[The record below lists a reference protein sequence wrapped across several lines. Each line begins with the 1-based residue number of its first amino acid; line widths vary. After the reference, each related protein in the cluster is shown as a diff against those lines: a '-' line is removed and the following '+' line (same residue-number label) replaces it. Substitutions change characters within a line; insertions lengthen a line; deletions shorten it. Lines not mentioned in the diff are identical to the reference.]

1 MPAQSQQ
8 QQKLFGLALSVKRGE
23 TPRSEASDEVL
34 NIVNSMSEKEIED
47 FASTSHSGLPTKVE
61 TQLRGVVREI
71 MKERVLSEAAS
82 RTAMEIGALTGMNKD
97 AVQKFV
103 DTHNLDIEKLFK
115 YVKAGKLKERMD
127 FVAAVVGNPDNK
139 IQKMIISKF
148 GIKEVVSEVSDGKKR
163 FMFDFYT
170 DSFQRNTER
179 ETNYIAS
186 NLGSAI
192 KAAQHICKVTGYG
205 YVEIYYKDLFLG
217 SMKAKNKFEFVPG
230 KGYTKYKSTNESVN
244 EGLWPKSK
252 LPQSFQFAL
261 APELKKNFKGIF
273 YSVGNDIYHNDK
285 KVLTVDGD
293 KDSVNSI
300 INKLKS
306 KIKESVNEGVSS
318 AEMDKIKGAVEA
330 AKSFMSVGAELKKL
344 GMKYTFATEPLPIYI
359 IQPTPN
365 NRVAIVN
372 KKYASKPDFV
382 VGDIAVGIME
392 GKSVNEVK
400 YPTDLKIGSVILG
413 QGFTMLKGIEG
424 GKYYKVVDMDD
435 ISATLVPSDKNG
447 NVKGSKKVRHKLSS
461 IDGGIKTAKRGDENG
476 IVVIKETVTESSY
489 NFGKIEYTK
498 KKMTP
503 VDIMNLAFAYA
514 QTPTTKIIGNKHEY
528 RVNAANDLAKLTG
541 SVQLDAKTKGKEP
554 ALILFLL
561 KNSLVTKDEYIKLF
575 KALKEKQISVI
586 KALKNSSPEMR
597 GSGGAARA
605 AAKDMRGEFDID

>member
-71 MKERVLSEAAS
+71 MRERVLSEGAGKEAMGIAAF
-82 RTAMEIGALTGMNKD
+82 TGTRGD
-97 AVQKFV
+97 AVQKFI
-103 DTHNLDIEKLFK
+103 DDNKLDAKKLFN

-127 FVAAVVGNPDNK
+127 FVTAMVGNPGNK

-148 GIKEVVSEVSDGKKR
+148 GIKEVVSEASDGKKR

-186 NLGSAI
+186 DLESAI

-230 KGYTKYKSTNESVN
+230 KGYTKYKSTNES
-244 EGLWPKSK
+244 
-252 LPQSFQFAL
+252 
-261 APELKKNFKGIF
+261 I
-273 YSVGNDIYHNDK
+273 
-285 KVLTVDGD
+285 
-293 KDSVNSI
+293 
-300 INKLKS
+300 
-306 KIKESVNEGVSS
+306 NEGVSS
-318 AEMDKIKGAVEA
+318 TDMDKIKGAVEA

-365 NRVAIVN
+365 NRVAVVN

-392 GKSVNEVK
+392 GKSINEVK

>member
-170 DSFQRNTER
+170 DSFQKNTER

-186 NLGSAI
+186 DLESAI

-230 KGYTKYKSTNESVN
+230 KGYTKYKSTNES
-244 EGLWPKSK
+244 
-252 LPQSFQFAL
+252 
-261 APELKKNFKGIF
+261 I
-273 YSVGNDIYHNDK
+273 
-285 KVLTVDGD
+285 
-293 KDSVNSI
+293 
-300 INKLKS
+300 
-306 KIKESVNEGVSS
+306 NEGVSS
-318 AEMDKIKGAVEA
+318 TDMDKIKGAVEA

-365 NRVAIVN
+365 NRVAVVN

-392 GKSVNEVK
+392 GKSINEVK

-424 GKYYKVVDMDD
+424 GNYYKVVDMDD

>member
-23 TPRSEASDEVL
+23 TPRSEASDDVI
-34 NIVNSMSEKEIED
+34 NIVDTMSEKEIED
-47 FASTSHSGLPTKVE
+47 FASTSHSGIPTKVE

-71 MKERVLSEAAS
+71 MRERVLSEGAGKEAMGIAAF
-82 RTAMEIGALTGMNKD
+82 TGTRGD
-97 AVQKFV
+97 AVQKFI
-103 DTHNLDIEKLFK
+103 DDNKLDAKKLFN

-127 FVAAVVGNPDNK
+127 FVTALVGNPGNK

-148 GIKEVVSEVSDGKKR
+148 GIKE
-163 FMFDFYT
+163 
-170 DSFQRNTER
+170 
-179 ETNYIAS
+179 
-186 NLGSAI
+186 
-192 KAAQHICKVTGYG
+192 
-205 YVEIYYKDLFLG
+205 
-217 SMKAKNKFEFVPG
+217 
-230 KGYTKYKSTNESVN
+230 
-244 EGLWPKSK
+244 
-252 LPQSFQFAL
+252 
-261 APELKKNFKGIF
+261 
-273 YSVGNDIYHNDK
+273 
-285 KVLTVDGD
+285 
-293 KDSVNSI
+293 
-300 INKLKS
+300 
-306 KIKESVNEGVSS
+306 SVNEGVSS
-318 AEMDKIKGAVEA
+318 ADMGKIKGAVEA

-365 NRVAIVN
+365 NRVAVVN

-392 GKSVNEVK
+392 GKSINEVK

-413 QGFTMLKGIEG
+413 QGFTMLKGIED